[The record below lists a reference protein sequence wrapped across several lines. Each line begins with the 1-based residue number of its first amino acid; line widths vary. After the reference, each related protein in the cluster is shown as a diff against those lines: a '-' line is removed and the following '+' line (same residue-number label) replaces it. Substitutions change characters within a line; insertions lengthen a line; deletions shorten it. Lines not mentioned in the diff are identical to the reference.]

1 MDYFGEMPMDEDIP
15 AFERLDCSNCHTEFN
30 YSRDN
35 VYVCG
40 GSHPLCSVCC
50 TRNDQV
56 VHDLREKLH
65 HDPLLGKPGIVLEG
79 GARLSPTCV
88 AEPADRVAYHA
99 NEDPDEDGS
108 EVLKP
113 CKYLNHGCTFWDA
126 DEAGLAEHQ
135 GECPQRPVG
144 CIFECEA
151 VEDRPEVN
159 KVMKAEVKAKDYV
172 RHLMEVHGLAVDGS
186 WTLWNDRS
194 ALRLWAQ
201 DGIHFLAVLT
211 GNDRNCWQ
219 VCRCWIHVF
228 YETEK
233 TGKTLVL
240 VGKSGIQN
248 RKS

>member
-1 MDYFGEMPMDEDIP
+1 M
-15 AFERLDCSNCHTEFN
+15 
-30 YSRDN
+30 
-35 VYVCG
+35 
-40 GSHPLCSVCC
+40 
-50 TRNDQV
+50 
-56 VHDLREKLH
+56 
-65 HDPLLGKPGIVLEG
+65 
-79 GARLSPTCV
+79 
-88 AEPADRVAYHA
+88 
-99 NEDPDEDGS
+99 
-108 EVLKP
+108 
-113 CKYLNHGCTFWDA
+113 
-126 DEAGLAEHQ
+126 AEHQ

-151 VEDRPEVN
+151 VE
-159 KVMKAEVKAKDYV
+159 VMKAEVKAKDYV
-172 RHLMEVHGLAVDGS
+172 RHLKEVHGLAMDGS

-240 VGKSGIQN
+240 VGKSGMQN